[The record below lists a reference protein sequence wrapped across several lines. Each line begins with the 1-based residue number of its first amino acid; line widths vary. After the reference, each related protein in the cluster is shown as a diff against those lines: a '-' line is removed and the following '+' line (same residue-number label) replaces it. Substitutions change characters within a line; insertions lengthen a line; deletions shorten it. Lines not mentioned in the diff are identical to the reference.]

1 MLQRKLITTD
11 YSTNCIKFE
20 NMDKDQQISGI
31 KIKQVF
37 LLAIIITMVGL
48 ICFHLALFIP
58 SVLGAITIYVV
69 CRKYNFYLQEERKWK
84 PWAAALVLML
94 VSLIVI
100 VLPIYFI
107 ADLLIEKV
115 GNAQAYMAK
124 FNVFIDKIHD
134 FVYSKTKF
142 DILSKDNMNK
152 LKTTAG
158 RFSTSALSG
167 TVNTLTVIMSMY
179 FILYFM
185 FEKPRLFERILGSAA
200 PLKRSNISLIGEKMR
215 KLIMANAI
223 GIPVVA
229 LGQGIIA
236 LIGYFIFGAPSP
248 VLLFA
253 LTAAASMI
261 PVVGAAII
269 YVPICIFM
277 IAEGNTG
284 AGLGL
289 GAYCVIVVGITDNL
303 LRFTLLKKLEDIHP
317 LNTVFGIIMG
327 MNLFGFMGL
336 VFGPIMVSLT
346 LLLIQVYRNE
356 FSEDDTKEIML
367 SDKDKG
373 EELEKKIDL
382 IV

>member
-1 MLQRKLITTD
+1 MNK
-11 YSTNCIKFE
+11 NE
-20 NMDKDQQISGI
+20 QISSV

-37 LLAIIITMVGL
+37 LLAIILILAAL
-48 ICFHLALFIP
+48 ICYNLALFIP

-69 CRKYNFYLQEERKWK
+69 CRRYNFYLQEEKKWK
-84 PWAAALVLML
+84 PWLASLTLMFASLVI
-94 VSLIVI
+94 LI
-100 VLPIYFI
+100 LPIYFI
-107 ADLLIEKV
+107 GDLLIEKL
-115 GNAQAYMAK
+115 GNAQAYMDK
-124 FNVFIDKIHD
+124 FNVFLEKIHTYIFD
-134 FVYSKTKF
+134 KVGF
-142 DILSKDNMNK
+142 DILSKENMDK
-152 LKTTAG
+152 LKSSVG
-158 RFSTSALSG
+158 QFSTKALSG
-167 TVNTLTVIMSMY
+167 TFNTMTVVMSVY

-185 FEKPRLFERILGSAA
+185 LAKPRLFEKILSSSA
-200 PLKRSNISLIGEKMR
+200 PLKRSNVSMIGEKMR

-229 LGQGIIA
+229 LGQGIVA
-236 LIGYFIFGAPSP
+236 LVGYFIFGAPSP

-261 PVVGAAII
+261 PVVGAAIV
-269 YVPICIFM
+269 YVPVCVYM

-289 GAYCVIVVGITDNL
+289 AAYCLIVVGLTDNV

-336 VFGPIMVSLT
+336 VFGPILISLT

-356 FSEDDTKEIML
+356 FSDDDTPDL
-367 SDKDKG
+367 QLPGKDDA
-373 EELEKKIDL
+373 LEQKIDL
-382 IV
+382 MV

>member
-1 MLQRKLITTD
+1 MIPHNK
-11 YSTNCIKFE
+11 E
-20 NMDKDQQISGI
+20 NQISSI
-31 KIKQVF
+31 VIKQVF
-37 LLAIIITMVGL
+37 LLAIILILAAL
-48 ICFHLALFIP
+48 ICFNLAMFIP

-69 CRKYNFYLQEERKWK
+69 CRKYNLYLQEERKWK
-84 PWAAALVLML
+84 PWASALVLML
-94 VSLIVI
+94 ASLIVI
-100 VLPIYFI
+100 ILPVYLIV
-107 ADLLIEKV
+107 DLLIEKL
-115 GNAQAYMAK
+115 GNAQVYMEK
-124 FNVFIDKIHD
+124 FNVFVDKIHD
-134 FVYSKTKF
+134 FVYKETSI
-142 DILSKDNMNK
+142 DLLSKENMTK
-152 LKTTAG
+152 LKGFAG
-158 RFSTSALSG
+158 KYSTSALSG
-167 TVNTLTVIMSMY
+167 TFNVLTVVMSMY

-185 FEKPRLFERILGSAA
+185 FERPRLFERILASAA
-200 PLKRSNISLIGEKMR
+200 PLKRANVSLIGEKMR

-223 GIPVVA
+223 GLPVVA

-261 PVVGAAII
+261 PVVGAAIV

-277 IAEGNTG
+277 IAEGQTG
-284 AGLGL
+284 PGIGL
-289 GAYCVIVVGITDNL
+289 AIYCLVVVGLTDNV

-336 VFGPIMVSLT
+336 IFGPILVSFT

-356 FSEDDTKEIML
+356 FSDDETPELELPGK
-367 SDKDKG
+367 DKDDD
-373 EELEKKIDL
+373 LENKIDL